1 MIHSFIIMPT
11 SPQQE
16 FLRAKL
22 NQETAEIPWT
32 ELQRFFAGGSL
43 ISVADDLDLVEVAAR
58 MSADDTEAV
67 SRWIEERRIAR
78 VSDVQAQA
86 WMDADAS
93 LWTVVVKPW
102 ILVQESKPA

>member
-1 MIHSFIIMPT
+1 MPS
-11 SPQQE
+11 SPQHE

-32 ELQRFFAGGSL
+32 ELLRFYAAGSV

-58 MSADDTEAV
+58 MSGDDTEAV
-67 SRWIEERRIAR
+67 ARWIDENRIAR
-78 VSDVQAQA
+78 VSDAQAQA
-86 WMDADAS
+86 WVASDAS

-102 ILVQESKPA
+102 ILVQERKAT